1 MTPRSH
7 MQLLQSGRR
16 TELKQISTKFKFTG
30 HLPKCRQ
37 VKEGVRWYRDE
48 SIRMR
53 VYSQP
58 ILHEDEPRPTRPDK
72 ALWKQVT
79 VRTPSETSFR

>member
-1 MTPRSH
+1 

-16 TELKQISTKFKFTG
+16 TEPKHGSTKFNFTG
-30 HLPKCRQ
+30 RPPKRRQ

-48 SIRMR
+48 SIRTR

-79 VRTPSETSFR
+79 VRTPSETRFR